1 MTTAA
6 INIYDR
12 SSEDFYD
19 ELHYLLVPRELINQP
34 RWLYWKYSRPTNGR
48 KPPKIPYWS
57 NNERRKGNLG
67 GDDDLS
73 KLVKFNDACEAFR
86 HSPAIHIVNE
96 QYGGVGFALIKED
109 GIRALDLDNCYYNRV
124 ITDSTAQQVFDQAKN
139 DGCYIEVSPS
149 GKGLRIIGYTS
160 VDSVDFNREGK
171 ESYSRKRYVTIT
183 GDCIENTQGW
193 GCVDNAH
200 KLMDTLTKKD
210 DSSALQNKNSY
221 KPKVD
226 LSTNIYAPLIENDE
240 NIALVQSALDSLD
253 PDFKPNGKERDR
265 DEWIKFVMSIQSLDW
280 SSGKELARKWSERGN
295 RFCAVSFET
304 EWRSCKPD
312 GGIKIGTLFH
322 HAKNEGDWI
331 DPRSKKNIEERELI
345 VEKMNKRFA
354 WIEEYSLIYRPDYN
368 KFIKPQS
375 LKEEFANRTV
385 LEAIG
390 NSSKKLSHADIWM
403 KSPNRRQ
410 HTRIVMNPA
419 QGGVT
424 AENEL
429 NLWSG
434 FNVKPAGGNVRQFL
448 RLSNWLF
455 PNKKERR
462 YVLKWLAHLVQNP
475 GIKMHVALVVW
486 STMQGV
492 GKNLFFECIRSII
505 GDRHSTTIGK
515 NELSSQ
521 FDGWAKNKIFVLG
534 DEVLGADKRVDADR
548 LKVFITG
555 TTIQLNEKFQPAM
568 EQENLLNF
576 VFLSNHCNAVYIGN
590 NDRRY
595 FVVEVTA
602 DKLPTSDAKEFV
614 AWKNNGGLEAL
625 LYFLQHLNL
634 ADFDP
639 KAPAPLTESKN
650 EMIADNKTE
659 LETWVASI
667 MSAGPL
673 NVFNRE
679 VVTSEELVEHYAQVF
694 PFRHPPTTKATTNA
708 FKGCNARSLKRQ
720 IPLRDGRRRRILVL
734 ANHDQW
740 NSQPNS
746 VLAEELAKPLLRKA

>member
-1 MTTAA
+1 MM
-6 INIYDR
+6 
-12 SSEDFYD
+12 SGS
-19 ELHYLLVPRELINQP
+19 HLLVPAALIDKP
-34 RWLYWKYSRPTNGR
+34 RWLYWKYDRPINGR

-57 NNERRKGNLG
+57 NNQRRKGDLG
-67 GDDDLS
+67 GADDLS
-73 KLVKFNDACEAFR
+73 KLVDFNKAYEAFKR
-86 HSPAIHIVNE
+86 SREEHIVND

-109 GIRALDLDNCYYNRV
+109 GIRALDLDNCYSNGI
-124 ITDSTAQQVFDQAKN
+124 ITDSIAQQIFDQARN
-139 DGCYIEVSPS
+139 DDCYIEVSPS
-149 GKGLRIIGYTS
+149 GKGLRIIGYTKIES
-160 VDSVDFNREGK
+160 GDFNRSGK

-183 GDCIENTQGW
+183 GDSIENCLGW

-200 KLMDTLTKKD
+200 KLMDTLTTKN
-210 DSSALQNKNSY
+210 DSSAPQNKNSY
-221 KPKVD
+221 NQKVD
-226 LSTNIYAPLIENDE
+226 LSTKIYPPLVENDE
-240 NIALVQSALDSLD
+240 NIALIQSALDSID
-253 PDFKPNGKERDR
+253 PDFNPDGSERDR
-265 DEWIKFVMSIQSLDW
+265 EVWIDILMSIRNLDW
-280 SSGKELARKWSERGN
+280 TCGEELARKWSERGN
-295 RFCAVSFET
+295 RFFEVSFES

-312 GGIKIGTLFH
+312 GGITIGTLFY
-322 HAKNEGDWI
+322 HAKNEGGWI

-345 VEKMNKRFA
+345 VEEMNKRFA
-354 WIEEYSLIYRPDYN
+354 WIEEHSQIFRLDYK
-368 KFIKPQS
+368 KFINPQS
-375 LKEEFANRTV
+375 LKEEFANRTILV
-385 LEAIG
+385 PTS
-390 NSSKKLSHADIWM
+390 NSSKERSHADIWM

-410 HTRIVMNPA
+410 HTRIVMDPA
-419 QGGVT
+419 RGGVT

-434 FNVKPAGGNVRQFL
+434 FNVKPVRGNIEPFL

-455 PNKKERR
+455 PNEIERS
-462 YVLKWLAHLVQNP
+462 YILKWLAHLVQNP
-475 GIKMHVALVVW
+475 GIKKHVALVVW

-492 GKNLFFECIRSII
+492 GKNLFFESLRSII
-505 GDRHSTTIGK
+505 GDHHSTTIGK
-515 NELSSQ
+515 NELSSP

-602 DKLPTSDAKEFV
+602 GKLPMSDAKEFV

-667 MSAGPL
+667 MSSGPL

-679 VVTSEELVEHYAQVF
+679 VVTSEELVDHYAQVF
-694 PFRHPPTTKATTNA
+694 PFRSRPTTKAITNA

-720 IPLRDGRRRRILVL
+720 IPLRDGRRHRILTL
-734 ANHDQW
+734 ANHDHW
-740 NSQPNS
+740 NSLPS
-746 VLAEELAKPLLRKA
+746 TVLAEELAKPLLKKACIADAALLPNVS

>member
-6 INIYDR
+6 INMNDPN
-12 SSEDFYD
+12 SEDFYD

-48 KPPKIPYWS
+48 KPRKIPYWS
-57 NNERRKGNLG
+57 NNECRQGNLG

-124 ITDSTAQQVFDQAKN
+124 ITNSTAQQVFDQAKN

-368 KFIKPQS
+368 KFM
-375 LKEEFANRTV
+375 A
-385 LEAIG
+385 
-390 NSSKKLSHADIWM
+390 
-403 KSPNRRQ
+403 
-410 HTRIVMNPA
+410 
-419 QGGVT
+419 
-424 AENEL
+424 
-429 NLWSG
+429 
-434 FNVKPAGGNVRQFL
+434 
-448 RLSNWLF
+448 
-455 PNKKERR
+455 
-462 YVLKWLAHLVQNP
+462 
-475 GIKMHVALVVW
+475 
-486 STMQGV
+486 
-492 GKNLFFECIRSII
+492 
-505 GDRHSTTIGK
+505 
-515 NELSSQ
+515 
-521 FDGWAKNKIFVLG
+521 
-534 DEVLGADKRVDADR
+534 
-548 LKVFITG
+548 
-555 TTIQLNEKFQPAM
+555 
-568 EQENLLNF
+568 
-576 VFLSNHCNAVYIGN
+576 
-590 NDRRY
+590 
-595 FVVEVTA
+595 
-602 DKLPTSDAKEFV
+602 
-614 AWKNNGGLEAL
+614 
-625 LYFLQHLNL
+625 
-634 ADFDP
+634 
-639 KAPAPLTESKN
+639 
-650 EMIADNKTE
+650 
-659 LETWVASI
+659 
-667 MSAGPL
+667 
-673 NVFNRE
+673 
-679 VVTSEELVEHYAQVF
+679 
-694 PFRHPPTTKATTNA
+694 
-708 FKGCNARSLKRQ
+708 
-720 IPLRDGRRRRILVL
+720 LRDFVWVDF
-734 ANHDQW
+734 A
-740 NSQPNS
+740 
-746 VLAEELAKPLLRKA
+746 